1 MATSDF
7 RDLKQEAYEANM
19 QLPALGLVLY
29 TFGNVSALDKARGVF
44 AIKPSGVDYE
54 TLKAEDMVIVD
65 LKGKVVEGTLKPS
78 SDTRTHL
85 GLYNA
90 YPQLGGVAHTH
101 SLHAVSWAQAR
112 RDIPVFGTTHADHL
126 TQPVP
131 CTDTMTAAMIKG
143 DYETETGNQI
153 IHCFKKRKLNPSEV
167 EMVLVAN
174 HGPFSWGK
182 TAAKAVYSSRVME
195 ELAKMALLTLQI
207 NPKAKTLGKELLN
220 KHYQRKHGKGAYYG
234 QV

>member
-1 MATSDF
+1 MASDF
-7 RDLKQEAYEANM
+7 KDLKQEAYEANM

-29 TFGNVSALDKARGVF
+29 TFGNVSALDKKRGVF

-54 TLKAEDMVIVD
+54 TLKAADMVIVD

-90 YPQLGGVAHTH
+90 YPELGGVAHTH

-131 CTDTMTAAMIKG
+131 CTDVMSPAMIKG

-153 IHCFKKRKLNPSEV
+153 IQCFKKRKLNHTEV

-207 NPKAKTLGKELLN
+207 NPKAKTLGKDLLN

>member
-1 MATSDF
+1 
-7 RDLKQEAYEANM
+7 M

-29 TFGNVSALDKARGVF
+29 TFGNVSALDKKRGVF

-54 TLKAEDMVIVD
+54 TLKADDMVIID
-65 LKGKVVEGTLKPS
+65 LKGQVVEGKMKPS

-90 YPQLGGVAHTH
+90 YPELGGVAHTH

-131 CTDTMTAAMIKG
+131 CTDGMSPAMIKG
-143 DYETETGNQI
+143 DYETETGKQI
-153 IHCFKKRKLNPSEV
+153 IQCFKKRKLNHTEV

-207 NPKAKTLGKELLN
+207 NPKAATLGKDLLN

>member
-1 MATSDF
+1 MPSDF
-7 RDLKQEAYEANM
+7 KDLKQEAYEANM

-29 TFGNVSALDKARGVF
+29 TFGNVSALDKKRGVF

-54 TLKAEDMVIVD
+54 TLKADDMVIVD
-65 LKGKVVEGTLKPS
+65 LKGKVVEGTMKPS

-90 YPQLGGVAHTH
+90 YPELGGVAHTH

-131 CTDTMTAAMIKG
+131 CTDVMSAAMIKG

-153 IHCFKKRKLNPSEV
+153 IQCFKKRKLKHTEV

-207 NPKAKTLGKELLN
+207 DPKAKTLGKDLLN
-220 KHYQRKHGKGAYYG
+220 KHYQRKHGQGAYYG

>member
-1 MATSDF
+1 VAYKE
-7 RDLKQEAYEANM
+7 LKREAYEANM
-19 QLPALGLVLY
+19 ALPALGLVLY
-29 TFGNVSALDKARGVF
+29 TFGNVSALDKKAGVF

-54 TLKAEDMVIVD
+54 KLKADDMVIVSLD
-65 LKGKVVEGTLKPS
+65 GTVVEGKLKPS
-78 SDTRTHL
+78 SDTRTH
-85 GLYNA
+85 GVLYNA
-90 YPQLGGVAHTH
+90 FPGLGGVAHTH

-126 TQPVP
+126 TMPVP
-131 CTDTMTAAMIKG
+131 CTDVMTPAMVKG

-153 IHCFKKRKLNPSEV
+153 LQCFKKKKLNPAEV

-182 TAAKAVYSSRVME
+182 NAAKAVYSSRVME
-195 ELAKMALLTLQI
+195 ELAKMALLTLSI
-207 NPKAKTLGKELLN
+207 NPKAASLGKDLLN

-234 QV
+234 QN